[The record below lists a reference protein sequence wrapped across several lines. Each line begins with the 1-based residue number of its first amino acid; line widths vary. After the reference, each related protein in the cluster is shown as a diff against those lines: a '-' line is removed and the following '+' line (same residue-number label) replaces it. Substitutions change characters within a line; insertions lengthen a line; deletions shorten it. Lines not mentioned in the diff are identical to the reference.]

1 MTIGTRFAFTL
12 ANPTSKSLAKL
23 QSLDKLN
30 FLIYS
35 SERTPN
41 GQLRH
46 LQGYLELNTETNA
59 FKLKHL
65 LGGDF
70 FIGVA
75 RESREV
81 NIKYCTKSNIR
92 VYIKTLDKKYYYP
105 TFPDLLDKIE
115 TLNYTYFRPLGG
127 RGDCALSLAE

>member
-1 MTIGTRFAFTL
+1 MNIGTRFAFTL
-12 ANPTSKSLAKL
+12 AKPTIQSLAKL
-23 QSLDKLN
+23 QSLDNLT

-35 SERTPN
+35 NERTPN
-41 GQLRH
+41 GELRH
-46 LQGYLELNTETNA
+46 LQGYLELNIETNA

-70 FIGVA
+70 YLGVA

-81 NIKYCTKSNIR
+81 NVKYCTKNFLR
-92 VYIKTLDKKYYYP
+92 VYIKTLDKKIYYP
-105 TFPDLLDKIE
+105 KFPESLDTLKI
-115 TLNYTYFRPLGG
+115 LSYNYFRPLGG

>member
-1 MTIGTRFAFTL
+1 MNIASRFAFTL
-12 ANPTSKSLAKL
+12 ARPTIKSLSKL
-23 QSLDKLN
+23 QSLDNLV
-30 FLIYS
+30 FLVYS
-35 SERTPN
+35 NERTPN
-41 GQLRH
+41 GELRH
-46 LQGYLELNTETNA
+46 LQGYLELSIETNT

-70 FIGVA
+70 YLGVA

-81 NIKYCTKSNIR
+81 NIKYCTKSNSR

-105 TFPDLLDKIE
+105 IFPNLLDKIE

-127 RGDCALSLAE
+127 RGDSDLSLAE

>member
-1 MTIGTRFAFTL
+1 MTISSRFAFTL
-12 ANPTSKSLAKL
+12 ANPSMKSLSLL
-23 QSLDKLN
+23 QNLDNLA
-30 FLIYS
+30 FLVYS
-35 SERTPN
+35 NERTPN
-41 GQLRH
+41 GELRH
-46 LQGYLELNTETNA
+46 LQGYLELNIETNA

-81 NIKYCTKSNIR
+81 NIKYCTKSFSR
-92 VYIKTLDKKYYYP
+92 VYIKVLDKKYYYP

-115 TLNYTYFRPLGG
+115 TLNYTYFRSLGG
-127 RGDCALSLAE
+127 IS